1 MRGRVFNKLLD
12 LPSRFYD
19 RVNSS
24 ALVSRLTYYV
34 EQIAE
39 ATTTV
44 LTSTLK
50 DTLTV
55 IFYISFMFYLN
66 WRLTTFAF
74 VVMPFIAIIIAYVPR
89 RLRRISVRTQYSVTT
104 VPEAADEA
112 VPGHRLVNISNRQD
126 YALG

>member
-1 MRGRVFNKLLD
+1 MAWVARRVVKDMRGRVFNKLLD

-74 VVMPFIAIIIAYVPR
+74 VVMPFIAKIGRASCRARGCQYV
-89 RLRRISVRTQYSVTT
+89 
-104 VPEAADEA
+104 
-112 VPGHRLVNISNRQD
+112 
-126 YALG
+126 